1 MKIRAFLPVVMLAVV
16 LACAGCKSTE
26 ETQAGPGEKT
36 LSVQETKWY
45 ETGST
50 VNDPVVYNPLEAG
63 DVVYDDGYYRIE
75 IESVNEDV
83 IVLDVDGCLVEPNSD
98 GTINLRAESVDEI
111 EIAAGESIELVSQ
124 TMDSGINLIISYE

>member
-1 MKIRAFLPVVMLAVV
+1 MKIRAFLPVVMLVVV

-26 ETQAGPGEKT
+26 ETQAGPVEKT
-36 LSVQETKWY
+36 LSGQETKWY
-45 ETGST
+45 ETGSA
-50 VNDPVVYNPLEAG
+50 VNDPVIYNPLEAG

-75 IESVNEDV
+75 IESVNEAV

>member
-26 ETQAGPGEKT
+26 ETQAGPVDKT

-50 VNDPVVYNPLEAG
+50 VNDPVIYNPLEAG

-98 GTINLRAESVDEI
+98 

-124 TMDSGINLIISYE
+124 TMDAGIDLIISYE